1 MLAILAAVMLAATPQ
16 FDTVFTADGGRL
28 VGTVVEESPQG
39 ITVQL
44 PDGTTRRFHRKD
56 VTRIEYRDGSV
67 STPNRPAPPPAYQP
81 APAPAPAGPPAYQP
95 PPPPAYPPPQAYPPP
110 PPYGPPP
117 YRPAPA
123 RSGPY
128 DPQGGMPPILP
139 IYGVFGIGGLFT
151 QGDAGRNVP
160 IGGGPGVNVSM
171 DQAFD
176 PQLDVY
182 LEGGLRLN
190 QHLALGLYVDVGVGD
205 PSSNVRAE
213 PACAT
218 FGNSCTATTGHVG
231 VLLRHTFRPR
241 DYSTPWLAIGT
252 GYEWGEATLHDGG
265 GGSTQ
270 YFRYTGWEIARLMA
284 GVDLRTNP
292 IFGVGLYGGVS
303 LGRYSRYTDASVDAN
318 LGGGALHTM
327 VEGGLRFTLFP

>member
-1 MLAILAAVMLAATPQ
+1 MLAILAAVMLAAAAQ

-28 VGTVVEESPQG
+28 VGTVVEEGPQG

-44 PDGTTRRFHRKD
+44 PDGTTRRFSRKD
-56 VTRIEYRDGSV
+56 VTRIEYKDGSV

-81 APAPAPAGPPAYQP
+81 APAPAPRSAPSAPPSYQP
-95 PPPPAYPPPQAYPPP
+95 PPPPTYPPPPAYPPP

-117 YRPAPA
+117 YRPAPPV

-128 DPQGGMPPILP
+128 DAQGGMPPILP
-139 IYGVFGIGGLFT
+139 IYGVFGIGGLMPA
-151 QGDAGRNVP
+151 GDAARNVR
-160 IGGGPGVNVSM
+160 M
-171 DQAFD
+171 DQVFD

-190 QHLALGLYVDVGVGD
+190 QHLALGMYVDVGVGD

-213 PACAT
+213 QACAT
-218 FGNSCTATTGHVG
+218 FGNSCTATTGRVG

-252 GYEWGEATLHDGG
+252 GYEWGDVTLHDGG

-270 YFRYTGWEIARLMA
+270 YFSYTGWEIARLMG

-292 IFGVGLYGGVS
+292 IFGVGLYAGVG
-303 LGRYSRYTDASVDAN
+303 LGHYSKYTDA
-318 LGGGALHTM
+318 LGDVSLPSGNVHWSL
-327 VEGGLRFTLFP
+327 EGGLRFTLFP